1 MPDLLPDIGW
11 IIVAAIAGLGARTL
25 RLPPLVGYLAAGM
38 ALAVFGVES
47 SAIIDRV
54 GYLGVALVLFMI
66 GLDIRFRN
74 LIQAEVMGVTGLH
87 VALWTVVVT
96 ALGGAWGFTWAG
108 SAAVAVGLSASSLVL
123 AAKSLEAQNDL
134 RAYHGRV
141 AIGIILVQTVLAT
154 TAIVATGTPPS
165 PWALAVLPLIGA
177 RPALSWVLDRV
188 GQGEPL
194 LLFGLALAAAGSL
207 LFDAVGLSAEL
218 GALLAGALLAG
229 HDRARDV
236 SAAVRSVKDALLP
249 AFFLS
254 VGLVGLPNASGLVL
268 VAVLIGLLAVK
279 GALYFGLFAFFRLR
293 SRTAFLASL
302 PLTTYSGVS
311 LIVASAAVSGGLLPE
326 SILAALALA
335 TAASYLINAPVAR
348 HATSL
353 WRYLEP
359 WLGRL
364 QRAGRARDARPET
377 LGRARF
383 VVVGMGRVGTAAYE
397 YFAQRMQCPAGV
409 DEDPRCLSD
418 HRQAGRR
425 VLYGDARDAS
435 LWADLDL
442 STVEAVVLALPDRGS
457 TLSAVRA
464 LREADFDGPISALTT
479 DATGRAELL
488 DAGASAVYLSGD
500 QVGRALARHGLRRRQ
515 PSAPA
520 TVTLDVDER
529 SADGNT
535 GRDNHRNGERDTDRV
550 RWAERPRDAADE
562 TPARTTSPA
571 NSH

>member
-1 MPDLLPDIGW
+1 MPDLFTDIGW
-11 IIVAAIAGLGARTL
+11 IIVAAVAGLGARSL

-38 ALAVFGVES
+38 VLAALGVEG
-47 SAIIDRV
+47 SAVIDRV

-74 LIQAEVMGVTGLH
+74 LIQAEVMGVTGVH
-87 VALWTVVVT
+87 VAVWTLVVT
-96 ALGGAWGFTWAG
+96 AIGVAWGFTWTG

-154 TAIVATGTPPS
+154 SAIVATGTPPS
-165 PWALAVLPLIGA
+165 PWAFAVLPLIGA
-177 RPALSWVLDRV
+177 RPALSWLLDRV
-188 GQGEPL
+188 GQGETL
-194 LLFGLALAAAGSL
+194 LLLGLALAAAGSL

-218 GALLAGALLAG
+218 GALCAGALLAG
-229 HDRARDV
+229 HDRADDV
-236 SAAVRSVKDALLP
+236 SEAVRSVKDALLP

-254 VGLVGLPNASGLVL
+254 VGLVGLPDGSGLLL

-326 SILAALALA
+326 SILTALALA

-348 HATSL
+348 HGASL
-353 WRYLEP
+353 WRHLEP
-359 WLGRL
+359 WLGRV
-364 QRAGRARDARPET
+364 QRAGRTRDARPET

-397 YFAQRMQCPAGV
+397 YLAQRMQCPAGV

-435 LWADLDL
+435 LWTDLDL
-442 STVEAVVLALPDRGS
+442 STVEAVVLALPDRTS

-464 LREADFDGPISALTT
+464 LREADFEGPISALTT
-479 DATGRAELL
+479 DETGRAELL

-529 SADGNT
+529 SDDDRG
-535 GRDNHRNGERDTDRV
+535 GDRDPDPV
-550 RWAERPRDAADE
+550 RRAE
-562 TPARTTSPA
+562 TPGDGAEETAPTTSPA
-571 NSH
+571 NP